1 MTMPATKSTSP
12 SPSPSASP
20 SLSPSPPLP
29 SSSSSSSSRSRP
41 PSFTNTPLS
50 SSPLSRVATSGSDSA
65 ATIVPSTS
73 LQPSVSSATP
83 PAHSF
88 SSLLLSAEG
97 DSTAQLES
105 YASSSSFRIRSRSP
119 GRAED
124 PLKLEKA
131 LSASFTWWGNSDE
144 KEKIAEKDD
153 KARDAMI
160 STLRPWR
167 EASSGPPKRK
177 GTIPQQQTEGWLVTR
192 QRVAQA
198 VRAVLG
204 TAVDVAHEALVLSA
218 DVLELAPVPGL
229 SPAARTLLL
238 IWDSLQLV
246 DLNRLQCLRL
256 TERCADILLS
266 VRQEVREAGDQVTE
280 ELAVPIT
287 KLTEAFNSVYVFLQ
301 KQAHRPF
308 LKRYLK
314 RDEILRQIQ
323 GCDVELQEA
332 LGMFSLSIQIR
343 ILKQVQ
349 ASEAHR
355 QAENKILLDEVV
367 RDRKER
373 EEERVMREADKKE
386 READRERRSGLNPS
400 TLPPPYPSTSS
411 TTTLTSTET
420 VTPVTDSQAITAPGE
435 PPAGPSTYPAGPL
448 YATYPLSP
456 TISGQSTSATPT
468 VNSSP
473 PSLSKLPTITIPDQQ
488 QHPSVLSPPPSSPT
502 SLSKALEAVRI
513 RQNLS
518 DAALDA
524 QDLRNLMR
532 EALATG
538 NDMEMLQVLGVGR
551 EEMPEAIKTMQRALE
566 TFVEKERQEEDE
578 SVLRLKEFQNEMV
591 GGFHAQNPN
600 PNPNPDDVVW
610 KGGRPGVTRSS
621 SATSRVSVGLAKMA
635 RRISVQGGVPTVRE
649 EGDSSSSSGSEGKGG
664 WLKGR
669 NGVRRSKTVSTQMTG
684 TSTSGDS
691 GVSGVSA
698 GGSGGSSGSKP
709 KDTLD
714 REFMESGI
722 DALRRMSRGAEK
734 ELSLPSWTITRYEVD
749 REKKIGIGFFSDV
762 YRGTWRN
769 RTVAIKVLAET
780 TPRNLFR
787 REIGIWKQLFHP
799 NVLQLCG
806 ASSASGDP
814 PWFFVS
820 PYLKNGS
827 LSDFLRRIV
836 NREGGP
842 PVGLGLPG
850 YLYPS
855 SGSIGRLAVSP
866 SAATITENGGGGGG
880 GSRVRTASYPGWSV
894 VAGGD
899 GTSRSR
905 AGSFSGS
912 GSGGGV
918 VGLGLQGV
926 PAVSNL
932 MSTSSSQIGHR
943 RGRSG
948 SGSGSAPGMAMN
960 ASAVLLGEVE
970 KEWDLLKFMHEIAK
984 GMEYLHSNGVLHG
997 DLKAAN
1003 VLVDDKIHCVISDFG
1018 QSEMKS
1024 EAYRISGTP
1033 PPHGTLRWQAP
1044 ELMSGVCQLTVEMD
1058 VYAFGITAIEILSMG
1073 RMPWPLMDDDA
1084 VRHFVLK
1091 DNSRPTIPQTRFSTA
1106 ALQGII
1112 QACWEKDPF
1121 LRPAFSQVARDL
1133 KKLRKNG
1140 DSSAPEDVM
1149 SPRMP
1154 ESMDYGHSR
1163 PSPDMRPIPLPSVT
1177 PPRDSSL
1184 PVLGNSPGSTSDAS
1198 FRTARERD
1206 LSYSPPI
1213 TTSAYHREDSA
1224 SCTSRVQM
1232 PEPVIYTPSA
1242 PSSATSSIFTSDPS
1256 TRSETDSIFA
1266 LGHPPEY
1273 DGYDSPPPL
1282 DSRLAEAR
1290 DERRYR
1296 MLLVHDFHP
1305 SLTLPLWSPNPV
1317 AIGAVGYLQK
1327 PQGKF
1332 VTLFNAFNTEKSK
1345 DVQAKGIPSVYGYG
1359 KVTTGLQRQDKR
1371 NAAQRGLDALAGFLT
1386 FRNGLLPQG
1395 LVRRYSYP
1403 LRVGHKAAYLCTE
1416 STIYRYVE
1424 SLDSPKKWFKANVDA
1439 ILDVYGSKHHIQ
1451 KEDLY
1456 FVIGTLDAPEHG
1468 LFVSHS
1474 HPDGQVHFNVYAST
1488 RSKQP
1493 WGSFTTDTA
1502 VRPELGPTYDEPVS
1516 TTPVNNS
1523 KVSNAGGEWQTVL
1536 IARLRFKPDVLEP
1549 TSL

>member
-1 MTMPATKSTSP
+1 MEDLPKLDNKEKGPGS
-12 SPSPSASP
+12 
-20 SLSPSPPLP
+20 SLS
-29 SSSSSSSSRSRP
+29 
-41 PSFTNTPLS
+41 
-50 SSPLSRVATSGSDSA
+50 
-65 ATIVPSTS
+65 
-73 LQPSVSSATP
+73 
-83 PAHSF
+83 
-88 SSLLLSAEG
+88 
-97 DSTAQLES
+97 
-105 YASSSSFRIRSRSP
+105 
-119 GRAED
+119 
-124 PLKLEKA
+124 
-131 LSASFTWWGNSDE
+131 WWGRN
-144 KEKIAEKDD
+144 AG
-153 KARDAMI
+153 
-160 STLRPWR
+160 P
-167 EASSGPPKRK
+167 GPPKRK
-177 GTIPQQQTEGWLVTR
+177 ATIPQEQTEGWLVTR

-198 VRAVLG
+198 VGSVLG
-204 TAVDVAHEALVLSA
+204 TAVDAAHEALVLSA
-218 DVLELAPVPGL
+218 DLLELAPVPGL
-229 SPAARTLLL
+229 SAAARTLLQ

-280 ELAVPIT
+280 ELTIPIA

-314 RDEILRQIQ
+314 RDEILSQIQ
-323 GCDVELQEA
+323 GCDAELKEA

-349 ASEAHR
+349 ASEAQR
-355 QAENKILLDEVV
+355 QKDNKVLLEEVV
-367 RDRKER
+367 RDRQER
-373 EEERVMREADKKE
+373 EEDRISREADRKE
-386 READRERRSGLNPS
+386 READREERRSALNNPPS
-400 TLPPPYPSTSS
+400 LPPPYPSSAS
-411 TTTLTSTET
+411 TATLTDTSTGT
-420 VTPVTDSQAITAPGE
+420 VTPVTGSKIPATTAAGAQ
-435 PPAGPSTYPAGPL
+435 PPSGPSTYPAGPL

-456 TISGQSTSATPT
+456 TLSGQSTPSSGIVPFPSTSTP
-468 VNSSP
+468 SSSSST
-473 PSLSKLPTITIPDQQ
+473 PSGLSIVPLPTIAIPDSSQQ
-488 QHPSVLSPPPSSPT
+488 QHSTTSTSVLSPTSPT
-502 SLSKALEAVRI
+502 TLLRTLETVRI
-513 RQNLS
+513 RQNIT

-538 NDMEMLQVLGVGR
+538 SDVEMLQVLGVGR

-566 TFVEKERQEEDE
+566 TLVEKERREEDE
-578 SVLRLKEFQNEMV
+578 GTMRLREFQNEMA
-591 GGFHAQNPN
+591 GGFQAPN
-600 PNPNPDDVVW
+600 VNSDVVGPAADVGVG
-610 KGGRPGVTRSS
+610 KSGGRPGVTRSS

-635 RRISVQGGVPTVRE
+635 RRISVQSGVPTVRE
-649 EGDSSSSSGSEGKGG
+649 EGGPVGDSGSSSSEGKGG
-664 WLKGR
+664 WLKGKKR
-669 NGVRRSKTVSTQMTG
+669 NGAEIRRSKTVSTQMTG
-684 TSTSGDS
+684 TSTSSDS
-691 GVSGVSA
+691 GVSGVSG
-698 GGSGGSSGSKP
+698 GGSGGSGGSKP

-714 REFMESGI
+714 REFVESGI

-780 TPRNLFR
+780 TPRNVFR
-787 REIGIWKQLFHP
+787 REIGIWKQLSHP
-799 NVLQLCG
+799 NVLELYG

-820 PYLKNGS
+820 PYMKNGS
-827 LSDFLRRIV
+827 LSEFLRKIV
-836 NREGGP
+836 SREGGP
-842 PVGLGLPG
+842 PFGLGLPM
-850 YLYPS
+850 YMHPS
-855 SGSIGRLAVSP
+855 SGSISGRLAVSP
-866 SAATITENGGGGGG
+866 SAATITPES
-880 GSRVRTASYPGWSV
+880 GSRTRTASYPGWTV
-894 VAGGD
+894 VGGGGGGD
-899 GTSRSR
+899 AGDATPRTR
-905 AGSFSGS
+905 TGSFSGS
-912 GSGGGV
+912 VSGGAVASSSSG
-918 VGLGLQGV
+918 VGLGLQGIPV
-926 PAVSNL
+926 PTSPVII
-932 MSTSSSQIGHR
+932 SSSSSKLGHR

-948 SGSGSAPGMAMN
+948 GSGSASGIGMN
-960 ASAVLLGEVE
+960 ASTVSLGEVE

-1003 VLVDDKIHCVISDFG
+1003 VLVDDRIHCVISDFG

-1044 ELMSGVCQLTVEMD
+1044 ELMSGLSQLTVEMD
-1058 VYAFGITAIEILSMG
+1058 VYAFAITAIEILSMG

-1091 DNSRPTIPQTRFSTA
+1091 DDTRPAIPQTRFSMP
-1106 ALQGII
+1106 ALQDII
-1112 QACWEKDPF
+1112 RSCWATDPF
-1121 LRPAFSQVARDL
+1121 KRPSFSQVARDL
-1133 KKLRKNG
+1133 KQLRKNG
-1140 DSSAPEDVM
+1140 ASSAQEDVV

-1154 ESMDYGHSR
+1154 EPTDHGYSR
-1163 PSPDMRPIPLPSVT
+1163 PSPDMKPI
-1177 PPRDSSL
+1177 SL
-1184 PVLGNSPGSTSDAS
+1184 PATDSTLPVPGGSPESTSDAS
-1198 FRTARERD
+1198 FRTARDRD
-1206 LSYSPPI
+1206 PSHSPPI
-1213 TTSAYHREDSA
+1213 NTNINTTSPGHLEDIVTS
-1224 SCTSRVQM
+1224 TSRIQM

-1256 TRSETDSIFA
+1256 SRSESGSLVNGRGQMEF
-1266 LGHPPEY
+1266 
-1273 DGYDSPPPL
+1273 DGYDSPPPI

-1305 SLTLPLWSPNPV
+1305 SLTLPLWSPGPV
-1317 AIGAVGYLQK
+1317 AIGAVGYLHK
-1327 PQGKF
+1327 PEGKF
-1332 VTLFNAFNTEKSK
+1332 VTLFNAFNPEKSK
-1345 DVQAKGIPSVYGYG
+1345 DIQSRGIPSVYGYG
-1359 KVTTGLQRQDKR
+1359 KVGTGSQRQDKR
-1371 NAAQRGLDALAGFLT
+1371 NVAQRGLDAIAGFLT
-1386 FRNGLLPQG
+1386 FRNGLLPQS
-1395 LVRRYSYP
+1395 LARRYSYP
-1403 LRVGHKAAYLCTE
+1403 LRAGHKTAYLCTE
-1416 STIYRYVE
+1416 TTIYRYVE
-1424 SLDSPKKWFKANVDA
+1424 SLDAPKKWFKANVDA
-1439 ILDVYGSKHHIQ
+1439 ILDVYGTKHHIQ

-1502 VRPELGPTYDEPVS
+1502 VAPELGPIYDEPVS